1 MFEELIMIT
10 IIDYGVG
17 NLRSVQRAIQRYYS
31 KVIVSNEEE
40 QIKKALGIVLPGV
53 GAFGDA
59 VEELKRKGLFNL
71 LKQIIPTKPT
81 LGICL
86 GLQLLL
92 NKSEESPGVEGLGI
106 IPGHVKKLE
115 IVKSIRVPHM
125 GWNRV
130 TSIKEPYFS
139 GFAYF
144 NHTYYCD
151 VIDKNIMTAFSLH
164 GIRFGVIFNYGTML
178 AIQFH
183 PEKSKTIGEKILKYW
198 VDSLKKRVNKA

>member
-1 MFEELIMIT
+1 MIT

-17 NLRSVQRAIQRYYS
+17 NLRSVQRAIQRHYS
-31 KVIVSNEEE
+31 EVIISNEEK
-40 QIKKALGIVLPGV
+40 QIKEAIGIVLPGV

-59 VEELKRKGLFNL
+59 VEELKRRGLFNL

-92 NKSEESPGVEGLGI
+92 DKSEESPGIEGLGI

-115 IVKSIRVPHM
+115 NTKSIRVPHT

-130 TSIKEPYFS
+130 IGIKEPYFS
-139 GFAYF
+139 GYAYF

-151 VIDKNIMTAFSLH
+151 VVDKNMVIAFTLH
-164 GIRFGVIFNYGTML
+164 GKRFGVIFDYGTIL
-178 AIQFH
+178 AMQFH
-183 PEKSKTIGEKILKYW
+183 PEKSKTIGEKILNYW
-198 VDSLKKRVNKA
+198 VRSVLKQVSLT

>member
-1 MFEELIMIT
+1 MIT

-31 KVIVSNEEE
+31 DVIISNEEE
-40 QIKKALGIVLPGV
+40 QIKKSTGIVLPGV

-59 VEELKRKGLFNL
+59 VKELKRGGLFSL

-86 GLQLLL
+86 GMQLLL
-92 NKSEESPGVEGLGI
+92 NTSEESPGVEGLGI
-106 IPGHVKKLE
+106 IPGRVKKLE
-115 IVKSIRVPHM
+115 TVKSIRVPHT

-130 TSIKEPYFS
+130 TGIKEPYFS
-139 GFAYF
+139 GYAYF

-151 VIDKNIMTAFSLH
+151 VVEKNIVTAITLH
-164 GIRFGVIFNYGTML
+164 GIRFSAIFNNEKIL
-178 AIQFH
+178 ALQFH
-183 PEKSKTIGEKILKYW
+183 PEKSKTIGENILKYW
-198 VDSLKKRVNKA
+198 VNSLEKRVN

>member
-1 MFEELIMIT
+1 MIT
-10 IIDYGVG
+10 IVDYGIG
-17 NLRSVQRAIQRYYS
+17 NLRLVQRAIQRYYPE
-31 KVIVSNEEE
+31 VIISNEEE
-40 QIKKALGIVLPGV
+40 QIIKAKGIVLPGV

-86 GLQLLL
+86 GMQLLL
-92 NKSEESPGVEGLGI
+92 NESEESPGSKGLGI
-106 IPGHVKKLE
+106 IPGYVKKLE
-115 IVKSIRVPHM
+115 ITKSIRVPHT

-130 TSIKEPYFS
+130 ISIKEPYFS

-151 VIDKNIMTAFSLH
+151 VVDKNIMTAFTLH

-183 PEKSKTIGEKILKYW
+183 PEKSKTIGENILKYW
-198 VDSLKKRVNKA
+198 VSSLEKRVKQS

>member
-1 MFEELIMIT
+1 MIT

-17 NLRSVQRAIQRYYS
+17 NLRSVQRAIQRYYLD
-31 KVIVSNEEE
+31 VIISNEEE
-40 QIKKALGIVLPGV
+40 QIKRAIGIVLPGV

-59 VEELKRKGLFNL
+59 VEELKRNGLFNL

-86 GLQLLL
+86 GMQLLL
-92 NKSEESPGVEGLGI
+92 NESEESPGIEGFGI
-106 IPGHVKKLE
+106 IPGQVKKLE
-115 IVKSIRVPHM
+115 VTKSIRVPHT

-130 TSIKEPYFS
+130 ISIKEPYFS

-151 VIDKNIMTAFSLH
+151 VVDKHIVTAFTLH
-164 GIRFGVIFNYGTML
+164 GIRFGVIFNYGTIL

-183 PEKSKTIGEKILKYW
+183 PEKSKAIGENILKYW
-198 VDSLKKRVNKA
+198 VNTLEKRVNST

>member
-1 MFEELIMIT
+1 MIT

-31 KVIVSNEEE
+31 DVIVSNEEE
-40 QIKKALGIVLPGV
+40 QIIKAKGIVLPGV

-59 VEELKRKGLFNL
+59 VEELQRNGLFNL
-71 LKQIIPTKPT
+71 LKRVIPTKPT

-86 GLQLLL
+86 GMQLLL
-92 NKSEESPGVEGLGI
+92 NNSEESPGVVGLGI
-106 IPGHVKKLE
+106 VPGDVKKLE
-115 IVKSIRVPHM
+115 LTKSIRVPHT

-130 TSIKEPYFS
+130 TGIKEPYFS

-151 VIDKNIMTAFSLH
+151 VVDKNIVTAFSLH
-164 GIRFGVIFNYGTML
+164 GKRFCVIFNYGTIL
-178 AIQFH
+178 ALQFH
-183 PEKSKTIGEKILKYW
+183 PEKSKIIGENILKYW
-198 VDSLKKRVNKA
+198 VRSFSKQVN

>member
-1 MFEELIMIT
+1 MIT

-17 NLRSVQRAIQRYYS
+17 NLRSVQRAIQRYYLD
-31 KVIVSNEEE
+31 VIITNEEE
-40 QIKKALGIVLPGV
+40 RIKRAIGIVLPGV

-71 LKQIIPTKPT
+71 LKRIIPTKPT

-86 GLQLLL
+86 GMQLLL

-106 IPGHVKKLE
+106 VPGDVKKLE
-115 IVKSIRVPHM
+115 INKTIRVPHT
-125 GWNRV
+125 GWNRI
-130 TSIKEPYFS
+130 TGTREPYFS

-151 VIDKNIMTAFSLH
+151 VVDKNIVSAFTLH
-164 GIRFGVIFNYGTML
+164 GIRFCAIFNYETIL
-178 AIQFH
+178 ALQFH
-183 PEKSKTIGEKILKYW
+183 PEKSKVLGENILKFW
-198 VDSLKKRVNKA
+198 TGSLLNQVKLA

>member
-1 MFEELIMIT
+1 MIT
-10 IIDYGVG
+10 IIDYGAG

-31 KVIVSNEEE
+31 DVIISNNGE
-40 QIKKALGIVLPGV
+40 QILEAKGIVLPGV

-59 VEELKRKGLFNL
+59 VEELKRKELFDL
-71 LKQIIPTKPT
+71 LKQIIPTKAT

-86 GLQLLL
+86 GMQLLL
-92 NKSEESPGVEGLGI
+92 NKSDESPGVEGLGI

-115 IVKSIRVPHM
+115 ISKSIRVPHT

-130 TSIKEPYFS
+130 IGVKDPYFS

-151 VIDKNIMTAFSLH
+151 ILDKSAVSAFTLH
-164 GIRFGVIFNYGTML
+164 GIRFGVIFNYGTIL
-178 AIQFH
+178 AMQFH
-183 PEKSKTIGEKILKYW
+183 PEKSKTIGENILKYW
-198 VDSLKKRVNKA
+198 VTTLEKQVN

>member
-1 MFEELIMIT
+1 MIT

-31 KVIVSNEEE
+31 DVIVSNEEE
-40 QIKKALGIVLPGV
+40 QIIKAKGIVLPGV

-59 VEELKRKGLFNL
+59 VEELQRNGLFNL

-86 GLQLLL
+86 GMQLLL
-92 NKSEESPGVEGLGI
+92 NKSEESPGVKGLGI
-106 IPGHVKKLE
+106 VPGDVKKLE
-115 IVKSIRVPHM
+115 IKKSIRVPHT

-130 TSIKEPYFS
+130 IGIKEPYFS

-144 NHTYYCD
+144 NHAYYCD
-151 VIDKNIMTAFSLH
+151 PVDKSIVTAFSLH
-164 GIRFGVIFNYGTML
+164 GIRFCVIFKKETILGL
-178 AIQFH
+178 QFH
-183 PEKSKTIGEKILKYW
+183 PEKSKTIGENILKYW
-198 VDSLKKRVNKA
+198 VKSLSNQVNYT

>member
-1 MFEELIMIT
+1 MIT
-10 IIDYGVG
+10 IIDYGIG
-17 NLRSVQRAIQRYYS
+17 NLRSVQRSLQRYYS
-31 KVIVSNEEE
+31 DVIITNEREE
-40 QIKKALGIVLPGV
+40 IEKANGIVLPGV

-86 GLQLLL
+86 GLQLLF
-92 NKSEESPGVEGLGI
+92 NNSEESPGVEGLGI
-106 IPGHVKKLE
+106 FSGKVKKLAPTN
-115 IVKSIRVPHM
+115 SIRVPHT

-130 TSIKEPYFS
+130 IALKEPYFS

-151 VIDKNIMTAFSLH
+151 AVDENMIIAFTLH
-164 GIRFGVIFNYGTML
+164 GVKFGVIFKYGTIL

-183 PEKSKTIGEKILKYW
+183 PEKSKTTGESILKYW
-198 VDSLKKRVNKA
+198 VNSLEKRVI